1 MLNQIDQLFN
11 MAATIKY
18 LMVIVGM
25 SHYNLLAKNKEI
37 SYAHSPNGQM
47 ELKQTKHSYV
57 LTQKCDFMEKSDV
70 SMCYESWNHPNPSE
84 QYCQTLFITKYHVN
98 KRCFPQCSIFIWN
111 SYNHAKWHVGH
122 VACLCL
128 ASVAE
133 NLPFALMSSILFN
146 GQLCVTW
153 RSSWVNDKTKL
164 SLTTK

>member
-57 LTQKCDFMEKSDV
+57 LLVRAPMPKGDLD
-70 SMCYESWNHPNPSE
+70 
-84 QYCQTLFITKYHVN
+84 
-98 KRCFPQCSIFIWN
+98 R
-111 SYNHAKWHVGH
+111 
-122 VACLCL
+122 
-128 ASVAE
+128 
-133 NLPFALMSSILFN
+133 
-146 GQLCVTW
+146 
-153 RSSWVNDKTKL
+153 DK
-164 SLTTK
+164 